1 MMPIDDPFEAVNRQ
15 YPKSAIDGPFAELA
29 LGSSMA
35 AALGAPATGP
45 LGVIFSFLDS
55 FSAAAKLERGM
66 AFIRVLIEQF
76 AGLEQKVT
84 VMKTDVAEI
93 HSALRVGLSNDLNE
107 FNDVK
112 RARYIRIAISAAT
125 SNTKVEDLVSFI
137 HDVEQLGERD
147 LIGLKVLNRVMN
159 REGDWKDTPPNT
171 YPIQNAKLHPNT
183 FIQRAHELSVQMIK
197 ALREERAVTDGDQ
210 FSREDGL
217 QICLRLQGF
226 GLAQEIPTSAREVPT
241 ANYSARA
248 TTRGLMLLKLLGE
261 DVPNWGRYFD
271 ENGPL

>member
-1 MMPIDDPFEAVNRQ
+1 MAIDDPFEAVDKQ
-15 YPKSAIDGPFAELA
+15 YSKGVVDGPFAELA
-29 LGSSMA
+29 LGSSA
-35 AALGAPATGP
+35 ATFLGVPAAGP
-45 LGVIFSFLDS
+45 LSVIFSFLDS
-55 FSAAAKLERGM
+55 FSTAAKQERGF

-76 AGLEQKVT
+76 AALEQKVT
-84 VMKTDVAEI
+84 TMKTDVAEI
-93 HSALRVGLSNDLNE
+93 HSALRVSLSSDLNE
-107 FNDVK
+107 FNDAK
-112 RARYIRIAISAAT
+112 RARYIRIVTSAAT

-147 LIGLKVLNRVMN
+147 LIGLKVLNRIMN
-159 REGDWKDTPPNT
+159 RDGDWKDTPPIT
-171 YPIQNAKLHPNT
+171 YPNRKAKIHSDT
-183 FIQRAHELSVQMIK
+183 FIQRAPELSVQMTQALKDDK
-197 ALREERAVTDGDQ
+197 ADTDSDQ

-226 GLAQEIPTSAREVPT
+226 GLAQEIPTGSREVPT
-241 ANYSARA
+241 ANYSARP